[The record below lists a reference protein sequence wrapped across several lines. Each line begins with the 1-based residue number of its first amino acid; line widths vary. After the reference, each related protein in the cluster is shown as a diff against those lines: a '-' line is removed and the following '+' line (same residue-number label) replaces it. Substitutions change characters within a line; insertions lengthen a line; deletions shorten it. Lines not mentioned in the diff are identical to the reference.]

1 MTSIGLLGLIPS
13 WMLISV
19 GLILIGVE
27 IFIGLYILLWF
38 GLGLVFVG
46 LMSFFVDFG
55 HGEIQ
60 LIFAFAIGTVLL
72 FALRQKLIAPQN
84 AQTESL
90 STYEAGETGVLSQH
104 NGQWMVFY
112 HGTHWLV
119 ANPNDDLTP
128 GQKIKVTQIKS
139 NQAWIET
146 ES

>member
-1 MTSIGLLGLIPS
+1 MTSIGLLELIPS
-13 WMLISV
+13 WVLVSA
-19 GLILIGVE
+19 GLILIGIE

-38 GLGLVFVG
+38 GIGLVLVG
-46 LMSFFVDFG
+46 LLSFFVDFG

-60 LIFAFAIGTVLL
+60 LIFAFAIGSVLL
-72 FALRQKLIAPQN
+72 FALRQKLISPHN
-84 AQTESL
+84 AQTEPL
-90 STYEAGETGVLSQH
+90 STYEPGETGLLSQH

-119 ANPNDDLTP
+119 ANPSDNLTV

-146 ES
+146 EA